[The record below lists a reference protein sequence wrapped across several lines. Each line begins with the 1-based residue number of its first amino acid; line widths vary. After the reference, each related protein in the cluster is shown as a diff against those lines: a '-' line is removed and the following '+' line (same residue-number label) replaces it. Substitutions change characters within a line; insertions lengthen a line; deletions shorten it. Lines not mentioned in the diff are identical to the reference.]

1 MEPMKNKN
9 HDELD
14 GDQSIFAAS
23 RCCDNRAISKTTP
36 FADISER
43 VGDFF
48 GVLTQGSSCLAT
60 LGWMMAIPLGFR
72 RRRICTS
79 NRPDL
84 RRWLAAAA

>member
-36 FADISER
+36 FADISKG
-43 VGDFF
+43 VTF
-48 GVLTQGSSCLAT
+48 VLTGMIQPVPGRKICGTITQGCAPAQP
-60 LGWMMAIPLGFR
+60 WAE
-72 RRRICTS
+72 
-79 NRPDL
+79 
-84 RRWLAAAA
+84 